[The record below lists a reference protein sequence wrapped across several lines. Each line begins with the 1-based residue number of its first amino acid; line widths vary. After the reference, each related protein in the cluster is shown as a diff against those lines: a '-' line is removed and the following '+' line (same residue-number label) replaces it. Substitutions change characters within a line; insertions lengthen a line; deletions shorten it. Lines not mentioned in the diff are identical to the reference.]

1 MWDLLR
7 NSSLPAVAA
16 LAYAS
21 GTGLADVLPT
31 IDSQTTMLYY
41 TNIDAPARFYG
52 ETLGLSASMDTD
64 WVKIFKITD
73 TSAVGIVTEGDG
85 AYHRARP
92 DNAVM
97 LSIVTSEIDAWYD
110 RLKAAGDVKFLKDI
124 YNSTTVPIR
133 AFLVED
139 PGGYTVEFYQWLDED
154 GRNHEQ

>member
-7 NSSLPAVAA
+7 NSSLSTFAT
-16 LAYAS
+16 LACAT
-21 GTGLADVLPT
+21 GIGLADVLPT
-31 IDSQTTMLYY
+31 IDSQTTMFYY
-41 TNIDAPARFYG
+41 MNIDAPARFYG

-64 WVKIFKITD
+64 WVKIFQITD
-73 TSAVGIVTEGDG
+73 TAAVGVVTEGDG

-110 RLKAAGDVKFLKDI
+110 RLKATGDVKFLKEI
-124 YNSTTVPIR
+124 YDSKTVPIR

-139 PGGYTVEFYQWLDED
+139 PGGYTVEFYQWLNED
-154 GRNHEQ
+154 GEEP